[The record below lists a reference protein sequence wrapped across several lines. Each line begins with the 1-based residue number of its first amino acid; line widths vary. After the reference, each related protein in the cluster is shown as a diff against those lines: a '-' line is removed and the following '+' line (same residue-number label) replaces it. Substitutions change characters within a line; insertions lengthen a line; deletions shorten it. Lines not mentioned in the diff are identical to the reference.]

1 MANDIDK
8 TSPHYKGEF
17 GSIYEVNQKFPSG
30 GVEGDYVAIDGWAH
44 YWNADRE
51 TWCVN
56 AQRDS
61 YWDELITGIIE
72 KFKLF
77 KGATYM
83 GVAGLD
89 TVPAKAIGAKM
100 YYFATVA
107 GTYKNFGG
115 LVVPQGINVLYSEN
129 GNSWVCSTLLE
140 VAQELGLSTR
150 NVVSQKVVKDALDLK
165 ANQSSVNEALEKKA
179 DKETVDTALGKK
191 ADKETVDVELGKKFD
206 KESIAQEP
214 GEAEDKVMSQKIVS
228 AKLSDLQVK
237 THYINGLD
245 CAKELYIFNNE
256 VGIKDLHL
264 AYRNHKNTW
273 YLVFFNDS
281 KSVAQTDVYKEEIG
295 GIIPIYKLENRSLAE
310 VIGYIDVDWS
320 ALKEG
325 ATAIVKELLPPA
337 FDMYSN
343 PNISNLIQ
351 DYDSSYV
358 AKNLLAPDSFSQV
371 TQFATWN
378 LDADIWKLVSYK
390 APGNALYKSFERDT
404 PLLKSG
410 HIFYFCE
417 NMKSNAE
424 CMFIAQI
431 DSTNNS
437 VCIHSGSGEYE
448 FMSNVLKINFSGGG
462 NNLLVVAARL
472 MESASVEVKDFIMID
487 LTDIFGKDNEPSRE
501 YMDFL
506 FKRRMSVFYGEKKL
520 FTSENFAIKELCDKV
535 NDLTVSG
542 NNMAQGRITGDMFKK
557 ENKNIL
563 INALNE
569 SIGDFVKIN
578 KTNDVCVRYV
588 KLDDDTHEIYSKIN
602 YSLRKKILFDG
613 LSDDAKA
620 NAINARS
627 IERIYRFADAKC
639 LSDLDRD
646 FSVKSNIDGGEPS
659 AIVSKD
665 GSTLYLYSYLKRYSS
680 YDGFVW
686 SEPEYLKCGGVKMA
700 DRGNEHYMMHCN
712 VNLIDGVY
720 YLTGCRQN
728 LGGELLLYT
737 SKDGIN
743 FEYVG
748 IALEANHKVGDYSA
762 KNWGNTYMIKD
773 YGTGYYYLYFEF
785 EDDNIHW
792 NTAVV
797 RSLNPLDGSW
807 KNCKEDVI
815 IKPAYQSSHANSS
828 MFGCGNVDFVK
839 GMDNQPIKFN
849 GRFYMYYHG
858 TCYERNKHFNQSN
871 IMRAYS
877 YNLIDWF
884 DEGVILDVRKKPSD
898 IISSDGEKT
907 DGDNTS
913 GNADHCVI
921 EFKGKSYMF
930 YTYDINHA
938 EGMERIYTVIDSRR
952 FIELLK
958 FFP

>member
-1 MANDIDK
+1 MKILTDTGLMVLWQRIKDL
-8 TSPHYKGEF
+8 YK
-17 GSIYEVNQKFPSG
+17 
-30 GVEGDYVAIDGWAH
+30 
-44 YWNADRE
+44 
-51 TWCVN
+51 
-56 AQRDS
+56 
-61 YWDELITGIIE
+61 
-72 KFKLF
+72 
-77 KGATYM
+77 
-83 GVAGLD
+83 
-89 TVPAKAIGAKM
+89 
-100 YYFATVA
+100 
-107 GTYKNFGG
+107 
-115 LVVPQGINVLYSEN
+115 
-129 GNSWVCSTLLE
+129 
-140 VAQELGLSTR
+140 
-150 NVVSQKVVKDALDLK
+150 
-165 ANQSSVNEALEKKA
+165 
-179 DKETVDTALGKK
+179 
-191 ADKETVDVELGKKFD
+191 
-206 KESIAQEP
+206 
-214 GEAEDKVMSQKIVS
+214 KISVS
-228 AKLSDLQVK
+228 AKQTTISTEDGGTNVMTFTFGDGTSTTLSVKNGSKGSDGAKGETGAKGEKGDRGDRGPVGETGPQGNSGIADASNKALINDAVTGGETSYLSAEVGKLGILTYDCSKGGTIEHASLQDAINAVPTTFRKVGITIIYKSGDSIYRYALKSNSWSTDSTNWFSVEEKVSDLQQK

-264 AYRNHKNTW
+264 GYRNHNNTW
-273 YLVFFNDS
+273 FLVFFNDS

-295 GIIPIYKLENRSLAE
+295 GIIPIYKLENGSLAE

-320 ALKEG
+320 ALNEG
-325 ATAIVKELLPPA
+325 ANAIVKELLPPA
-337 FDMYSN
+337 FDRYSN

-351 DYDSSYV
+351 YSDSSYI
-358 AKNLLAPDSFSQV
+358 AKNLLTPNSFSQV

-378 LDADIWKLVSYK
+378 LEEDIWKLVSYK
-390 APGNALYKSFERDT
+390 ATGNALYKSFERDN

-410 HIFYFCE
+410 HVFYFCE

-424 CMFIAQI
+424 CRFIAQI
-431 DSTNNS
+431 DSTNSS

-448 FMSNVLKINFSGGG
+448 FMSNVLKINYSGGG

-472 MESASVEVKDFIMID
+472 IESVSVIEVKDFMMID
-487 LTDIFGKDNEPSRE
+487 LTDIFGKNNEPSKE

-506 FKRRMSVFYGEKKL
+506 FKMRMPTFYGEKNL

-535 NDLTVSG
+535 NDLTVSS
-542 NNMAQGRITGDMFKK
+542 NNMAQGRITSDMFKE

-588 KLDDDTHEIYSKIN
+588 TLDDDTHEIYSKIN

-700 DRGNEHYMMHCN
+700 DRGNGHYLMHCN

-748 IALEANHKVGDYSA
+748 IALEANHKVGDFSA

-815 IKPAYQSSHANSS
+815 IKPAYQSSHANSN

-858 TCYERNKHFNQSN
+858 TCYKRDKHFNQSN

-884 DEGVILDVRKKPSD
+884 DEGVILDIRKKPSD
-898 IISSDGEKT
+898 IISTDGEKT

-930 YTYDINHA
+930 YSYDINHA
-938 EGMERIYTVIDSRR
+938 EGMERIYTVMDSRR

-958 FFP
+958 LFP

>member
-1 MANDIDK
+1 MATIDEIK
-8 TSPHYKGEF
+8 QQAAAVKNATQVGENTA
-17 GSIYEVNQKFPSG
+17 ERVG
-30 GVEGDYVAIDGWAH
+30 GA
-44 YWNADRE
+44 
-51 TWCVN
+51 
-56 AQRDS
+56 
-61 YWDELITGIIE
+61 L
-72 KFKLF
+72 
-77 KGATYM
+77 
-83 GVAGLD
+83 AGLADIAKQQD
-89 TVPAKAIGAKM
+89 T
-100 YYFATVA
+100 
-107 GTYKNFGG
+107 
-115 LVVPQGINVLYSEN
+115 
-129 GNSWVCSTLLE
+129 
-140 VAQELGLSTR
+140 ELG
-150 NVVSQKVVKDALDLK
+150 
-165 ANQSSVNEALEKKA
+165 KKA
-179 DKETVDTALGKK
+179 DKEIVNTALGKK
-191 ADKETVDVELGKKFD
+191 ADKEEMNRLLATKANSADVDSKMQTEQTRVNAELAKKFD
-206 KESIAQEP
+206 KESVAKET
-214 GEAEDKVMSQKIVS
+214 GDSEELVMSQKAVS
-228 AKLSDLQVK
+228 AKLSDLSKK
-237 THYINGLD
+237 THYINGID
-245 CAKELYIFNNE
+245 CANELYIFNNE

-264 AYRNHKNTW
+264 GYRNHNNTW

-295 GIIPIYKLENRSLAE
+295 GIIPIYKIENSSLAE
-310 VIGYIDVDWS
+310 VIGYIDVNWE

-325 ATAIVKELLPPA
+325 ATVIVKELLPSA
-337 FDMYSN
+337 FDMYLN
-343 PNISNLIQ
+343 PNILNFIQ
-351 DYDSSYV
+351 NRDSAYV
-358 AKNLLAPDSFSQV
+358 AKNLITPDSFSQV
-371 TQFATWN
+371 TQFATWK
-378 LDADIWKLVSYK
+378 LDADVWKLVSYK
-390 APGNALYKSFERDT
+390 APGNALYKSFERDN

-410 HIFYFCE
+410 HVFYFCE
-417 NMKSNAE
+417 SMKSNAE
-424 CMFIAQI
+424 CRFIAQI

-437 VCIHSGSGEYE
+437 VCTHSGSGEYE
-448 FMSNVLKINFSGGG
+448 FMSNILRINYSGGG

-472 MESASVEVKDFIMID
+472 MEPASMVEVKDFMMID
-487 LTDIFGKDNEPSRE
+487 LTDIFGRNNEPSKE

-506 FKRRMSVFYGEKKL
+506 FKMRMPTFYGEKKL
-520 FTSENFAIKELCDKV
+520 FSSENFAAKELCDKV
-535 NDLTVSG
+535 NDLTISS
-542 NNMAQGRITGDMFKK
+542 NNMVQGRITGDMFK
-557 ENKNIL
+557 EGNKNIL
-563 INALNE
+563 INTLNE

-686 SEPEYLKCGGVKMA
+686 SEPEYLKCGEIKMS
-700 DRGNEHYMMHCN
+700 DRDGGHYMMHCN

-815 IKPAYQSSHANSS
+815 IKPAYQSSHANSN

-913 GNADHCVI
+913 GNADHCVV

-938 EGMERIYTVIDSRR
+938 EGMERIYTVMDSRR

-958 FFP
+958 LFP

>member
-1 MANDIDK
+1 MGTTKLNIGK
-8 TSPHYKGEF
+8 IPISKGEYQEGTAYQRLNQVTML
-17 GSIYEVNQKFPSG
+17 GSTYQSKIDDNTSAPAQMGADGAVENINTDKWLCVAVGNVSAARRIVYNNETSG
-30 GVEGDYVAIDGWAH
+30 LQAENVQTAID
-44 YWNADRE
+44 
-51 TWCVN
+51 
-56 AQRDS
+56 
-61 YWDELITGIIE
+61 
-72 KFKLF
+72 
-77 KGATYM
+77 
-83 GVAGLD
+83 
-89 TVPAKAIGAKM
+89 
-100 YYFATVA
+100 
-107 GTYKNFGG
+107 
-115 LVVPQGINVLYSEN
+115 
-129 GNSWVCSTLLE
+129 
-140 VAQELGLSTR
+140 ELGS
-150 NVVSQKVVKDALDLK
+150 KV
-165 ANQSSVNEALEKKA
+165 
-179 DKETVDTALGKK
+179 T
-191 ADKETVDVELGKKFD
+191 
-206 KESIAQEP
+206 
-214 GEAEDKVMSQKIVS
+214 
-228 AKLSDLQVK
+228 DLQQK

-264 AYRNHKNTW
+264 GYRNHNNTW
-273 YLVFFNDS
+273 FLVFFNDS

-295 GIIPIYKLENRSLAE
+295 GIIPIRKLENGSLAE
-310 VIGYIDVDWS
+310 VIGYIHVDWK

-325 ATAIVKELLPPA
+325 ASAIVKELLPPA
-337 FDMYSN
+337 FDRYSN

-351 DYDSSYV
+351 YSDSSYI
-358 AKNLLAPDSFSQV
+358 AKNLLTPNSFSQV

-378 LDADIWKLVSYK
+378 LEEDIWKLVSYK
-390 APGNALYKSFERDT
+390 ATGNALYKSFERDN

-410 HIFYFCE
+410 HVFYFCE

-424 CMFIAQI
+424 CRFIAQI

-535 NDLTVSG
+535 NDLTVSS
-542 NNMAQGRITGDMFKK
+542 NNMAQGRITGDMFK
-557 ENKNIL
+557 EGNKNIL
-563 INALNE
+563 TNALNK

-700 DRGNEHYMMHCN
+700 ERGNEHYLMHCN

-748 IALEANHKVGDYSA
+748 IALEANHKVGDFSA

-815 IKPAYQSSHANSS
+815 IKPAYQSSHANSN

-884 DEGVILDVRKKPSD
+884 DEGVILDIRKKPSD

-930 YTYDINHA
+930 YSYDINHA
-938 EGMERIYTVIDSRR
+938 EGMERIYTVMDSRR

-958 FFP
+958 LFP

>member
-1 MANDIDK
+1 MGTTKLNIGK
-8 TSPHYKGEF
+8 IPISKGEYQEGTAYQRLNQVTML
-17 GSIYEVNQKFPSG
+17 GSTYQSKIDDNTSAPAQMGADGAVENINTDKWLCIAVGNVSAAKKVVYNNETSG
-30 GVEGDYVAIDGWAH
+30 LEAGNVQEAID
-44 YWNADRE
+44 
-51 TWCVN
+51 
-56 AQRDS
+56 
-61 YWDELITGIIE
+61 
-72 KFKLF
+72 
-77 KGATYM
+77 
-83 GVAGLD
+83 
-89 TVPAKAIGAKM
+89 
-100 YYFATVA
+100 
-107 GTYKNFGG
+107 
-115 LVVPQGINVLYSEN
+115 
-129 GNSWVCSTLLE
+129 E
-140 VAQELGLSTR
+140 VGSK
-150 NVVSQKVVKDALDLK
+150 VSDLDL
-165 ANQSSVNEALEKKA
+165 
-179 DKETVDTALGKK
+179 
-191 ADKETVDVELGKKFD
+191 
-206 KESIAQEP
+206 
-214 GEAEDKVMSQKIVS
+214 
-228 AKLSDLQVK
+228 K

-245 CAKELYIFNNE
+245 CAKELYIYNNE

-264 AYRNHKNTW
+264 TYRNHNNTW

-295 GIIPIYKLENRSLAE
+295 GIIPIYKLENGSLAE

-343 PNISNLIQ
+343 PNISNFIQ

-424 CMFIAQI
+424 CRFIAQI

-462 NNLLVVAARL
+462 NNLLVVARL

-487 LTDIFGKDNEPSRE
+487 LTDIFGKDNEPSKE

-506 FKRRMSVFYGEKKL
+506 FKRRISVFYGEKKL

-535 NDLTVSG
+535 NDLTVSS
-542 NNMAQGRITGDMFKK
+542 NNMAQGRITSDMFKE

-588 KLDDDTHEIYSKIN
+588 TLDDDTHEIYSKIN

-815 IKPAYQSSHANSS
+815 IKPAYQSSHANSN

-913 GNADHCVI
+913 GNADHCVV

-938 EGMERIYTVIDSRR
+938 EGMERIYTVMDSRR

-958 FFP
+958 LFP